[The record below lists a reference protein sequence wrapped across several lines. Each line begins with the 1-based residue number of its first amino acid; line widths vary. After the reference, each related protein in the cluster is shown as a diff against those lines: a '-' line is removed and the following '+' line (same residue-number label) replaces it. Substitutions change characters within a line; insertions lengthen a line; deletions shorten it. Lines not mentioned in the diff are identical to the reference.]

1 MRIKKCE
8 ICGKTFETNRPNKK
22 YCSFTC
28 KEAGEKLW
36 RLKWQDKN
44 PEYQKL
50 YQRAYRE
57 RKRLES
63 EGPRTTD

>member
-8 ICGKTFETNRPNKK
+8 ICGKIFETNRPNKK

-63 EGPRTTD
+63 EGLRTTD